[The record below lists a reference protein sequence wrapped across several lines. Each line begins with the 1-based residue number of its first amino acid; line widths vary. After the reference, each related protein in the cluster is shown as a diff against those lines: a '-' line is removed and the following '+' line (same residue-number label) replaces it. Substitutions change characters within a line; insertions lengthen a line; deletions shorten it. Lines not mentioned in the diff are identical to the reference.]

1 MLAYLHTLVTCC
13 NAQVVPGSSLSA
25 GSGEIFLLAKPYI
38 FTIKERS
45 FLQRLSQGGCL
56 LSVTQEL
63 YYRLQ
68 EGANPPAS

>member
-1 MLAYLHTLVTCC
+1 MLACSRTLDDLLQRTSCI
-13 NAQVVPGSSLSA
+13 QQRPFDGLRRD
-25 GSGEIFLLAKPYI
+25 FLPKPYA
-38 FTIKERS
+38 FAVKERS
-45 FLQRLSQGGCL
+45 FLQRLSQSGCL